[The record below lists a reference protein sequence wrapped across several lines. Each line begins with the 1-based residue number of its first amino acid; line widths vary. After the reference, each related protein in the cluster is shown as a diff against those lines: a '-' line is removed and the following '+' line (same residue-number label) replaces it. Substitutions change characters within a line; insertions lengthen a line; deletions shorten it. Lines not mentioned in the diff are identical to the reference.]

1 MTGKID
7 QKAPTMVLFS
17 LLQNETLNFGSIDN
31 KGGSGRPMANGS
43 ANGFGTN
50 TTGKMYRILKP
61 IL

>member
-1 MTGKID
+1 
-7 QKAPTMVLFS
+7 MVLFS